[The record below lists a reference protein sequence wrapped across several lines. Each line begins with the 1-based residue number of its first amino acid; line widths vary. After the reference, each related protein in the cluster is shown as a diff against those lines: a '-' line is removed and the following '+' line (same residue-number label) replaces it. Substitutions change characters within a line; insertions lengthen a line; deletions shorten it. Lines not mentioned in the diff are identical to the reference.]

1 MSNIY
6 TAIIVEPRKHKALEL
21 VLTNFT
27 SMLDQRWQFVILHC
41 NMNESFVKKIIDK
54 IPDKKF
60 TMINLNVDNMTAGD
74 YNALFF
80 DKSFYDYIPTEMF
93 LVFQTDTLI
102 SEKYK
107 DNIYNYME
115 YDYVGAPWR
124 NGNVGNG
131 GLSLRRKSKMLEVLD
146 KCDHVK
152 MYTPEQLWNED
163 AFFSEKINH
172 IMKLHKPSF
181 EDAKKFSV
189 ETVFSNE
196 SFGIHN
202 CWKWL
207 NNFEFEIVCSYC
219 PNLKELV
226 NIYIHI

>member
-6 TAIIVEPRKHKALEL
+6 TAIIIEPRKHKALEF
-21 VLTNFT
+21 VLKNFT
-27 SMLDQRWQFVILHC
+27 SLLDQRWQFVILHG
-41 NMNESFVKKIIDK
+41 NVNETFVKNIVDK
-54 IPDKKF
+54 IPDRKI
-60 TMINLNVDNMTAGD
+60 TMINLNVNNLKISE
-74 YNALFF
+74 YNAMFY

-93 LVFQTDTLI
+93 LVFQTDTMI

-107 DNIYNYME
+107 DYIYNYMQ

-146 KCDHVK
+146 KCDHIK
-152 MYTPEQLWNED
+152 MYTPTQLWNED
-163 AFFSEKINH
+163 AFFSEKINDV
-172 IMKLHKPSF
+172 IKLNKPSF
-181 EDAKKFSV
+181 EEAKKFSI

-207 NNFEFEIVCSYC
+207 DYSQMAIIASYC
-219 PNLKELV
+219 PGIRDLIIA
-226 NIYIHI
+226 NIAD

>member
-6 TAIIVEPRKHKALEL
+6 TAIIVEPRQHNALEL
-21 VLTNFT
+21 VLMNFT
-27 SMLDQRWQFVILHC
+27 SMLDQRWQFVILHG
-41 NMNESFVKKIIDK
+41 NSNESFLQKIVDKIQDKKI
-54 IPDKKF
+54 
-60 TMINLNVDNMTAGD
+60 TMINLNVDNLKVSE
-74 YNALFF
+74 YNAMFY
-80 DKSFYDYIPTEMF
+80 DKSFYEYIPTEMF

-115 YDYVGAPWR
+115 YDYVGAPWC

-146 KCDHVK
+146 NCYHMK
-152 MYTPEQLWNED
+152 MYTPTQLWNED

-172 IMKLHKPSF
+172 VMKLHKPSF

-189 ETVFSNE
+189 ETVFSDE
-196 SFGIHN
+196 SFGIHC

-207 NNFEFEIVCSYC
+207 NHSELSVVSSYC
-219 PNLKELV
+219 PNLIELIKL
-226 NIYIHI
+226 NQS